1 MYSYKLETKE
11 VTLNYLSKKTIDK
24 IEEELSNVEDDF
36 GALNINV
43 VDDNILRFEVEE
55 SDDDCSYK
63 VIILIYDLI
72 KEDEDFPIMRI
83 KFNNITEQLAYQ
95 YAIEITKY
103 IKIKV
108 LDHYLGSI

>member
-36 GALNINV
+36 GSLNINV
-43 VDDNILRFEVEE
+43 VNDNILRFEVEK
-55 SDDDCSYK
+55 SDDGSYK

-83 KFNNITEQLAYQ
+83 KFNNIDEHLAYQ

-103 IKIKV
+103 IKVKI